1 MLISKDLQTSL
12 FADNPEY
19 DDFVAKF
26 EPKKTTDD
34 CYTPPLVYDAIRDW
48 ACEQYGIDPG
58 SIVRPFYQGGDY
70 EAFDYPDGCVVLDN
84 PPFSILSQICDFYL
98 NRGIRFFLFAPS
110 LTAFSGKSVA
120 MRMNHIVCDADIIYE
135 NGACVKTAFVTSYGG
150 DIVAQTAPDLGAKI
164 AEAVKKIKAMTTATK
179 PKYIYPDHI
188 VTAAMLQRYSKYGV
202 NFRVRRGDCVLIAA
216 LDDQRRAGKTIFGG
230 GLLLSEKAAAET
242 AAAETWRLSPREK
255 AIIATLG
262 ARDGKNKTILKAD
275 GRLVRAEDSPLCG
288 TRMDDGACN
297 QVCKYNTPD
306 RGCVAGELGA
316 RCDLT
321 NVTGERGNGEAG

>member
-1 MLISKDLQTSL
+1 MGGRTLGRRRFRAGRKQVKRDGGAAAPPFCVLSKGCDIISQNLQTSL

-58 SIVRPFYQGGDY
+58 SIVRPFYPGGDY

-98 NRGIRFFLFAPS
+98 NRSIPFFLFAPS
-110 LTAFSGKSVA
+110 LTAFSGKNVA

-202 NFRVRRGDCVLIAA
+202 DFRVRRGDCVLIAA

-230 GLLLSEKAAAET
+230 GLLLSEKAAAEK

-262 ARDGKNKTILKAD
+262 GMDGKNKKA
-275 GRLVRAEDSPLCG
+275 
-288 TRMDDGACN
+288 
-297 QVCKYNTPD
+297 
-306 RGCVAGELGA
+306 
-316 RCDLT
+316 
-321 NVTGERGNGEAG
+321 